1 MRAQT
6 TVIIDATV
14 PEEGGAT
21 VLRVVWVQKKLCCSE
36 SLLKIG
42 MHSRYLQVL
51 AFSTCEN
58 DFYYLIGCN
67 RLLVHTSTLSSQKG
81 IEIKSSAPL
90 QINRRCRDSA
100 IMEEK
105 KKRHGNNLPVF
116 TANMKMQIALGW
128 NCVYTMLLS
137 DLLYVVSESRYCCY
151 RSKADG
157 NPLP

>member
-6 TVIIDATV
+6 TVIIDAMV

-105 KKRHGNNLPVF
+105 KKGMGIICLSLQ
-116 TANMKMQIALGW
+116 QI
-128 NCVYTMLLS
+128 
-137 DLLYVVSESRYCCY
+137 
-151 RSKADG
+151 
-157 NPLP
+157 